1 MTTSD
6 DRFSKNTECIRK
18 ALALRWAPIR
28 HPISDASALKE
39 DRVRRLA
46 TREPCV
52 IVGRGH
58 SGTRIPAWI
67 CHHLGIRLGADTRVH
82 PSGDCTDL
90 AFKHHIRKAAFTHV
104 EARSGAELSPEVLNR
119 FQKAAHG
126 FYQRLSPQGERWGW
140 KYPETAIIAPYV
152 ATTFPKAKMI
162 YILRD
167 GRDIAF
173 KAHYTDNPR
182 HALARAILRERNALD
197 LPHYLQAGLSW
208 AFQVELFEAFRSAFP
223 DASVLD
229 LRFESL
235 LQNPV
240 DTGHKISE
248 FLGIPMTESCI
259 DYLSTAIDS
268 SKKHEHHSE
277 DVEKI
282 HAVEKSIATT
292 LRQVGYNL

>member
-1 MTTSD
+1 MITSA
-6 DRFSKNTECIRK
+6 DRLATATERIRK
-18 ALALRWAPIR
+18 ALALGWAPIR
-28 HPISDASALKE
+28 HPISDTSALRE
-39 DRVRRLA
+39 DYVRRLA
-46 TREPCV
+46 TLEPCV

-67 CHHLGIRLGADTRVH
+67 CHHLGIRLGADPCVH

-90 AFKHHIRKAAFTHV
+90 AFKHHIRKAALAHV
-104 EARSGAELSPEVLNR
+104 EARSGVELLPEALNR

-126 FYQRLSPQGERWGW
+126 FYQRISGQGERWGW

-152 ATTFPKAKMI
+152 ATTFPRAKLI

-167 GRDIAF
+167 GRDTAF
-173 KAHYTDNPR
+173 KTHYTDDPR
-182 HALARAILRERNALD
+182 HALARAILRERDALD
-197 LPHYLQAGLSW
+197 LPHHLQAALSW
-208 AFQVELFEAFRSAFP
+208 AFQIELFEAFRSAFP
-223 DASVLD
+223 DVSVLD

-248 FLGIPMTESCI
+248 FLGVPMTDSCI

-268 SKKHEHHSE
+268 SKKHEHYAE

-282 HAVEKSIATT
+282 RSVEKNIATT
-292 LRQVGYNL
+292 LRQVGYNV